1 MNIKETDTNYLVLN
15 HRTKEKIENKTEILQ
30 FLPEQLEPLSKV
42 NKIRY
47 NSENLKTS
55 YIIDI
60 LHGLIYKYY
69 REDKNEFI
77 LNSKILRENYTK
89 NYNSYINYLV
99 KNRYLTLIK
108 DYSKGNRS
116 RVYSMNLNLLNKKT
130 KRYVNS
136 DKILIKKHKAR
147 LLELS
152 FDNNNIINKE
162 VKEKLINDLYSIDI
176 QLDKVIFYL
185 DNLHYNDVNI
195 YNKNMHSSKSIEF
208 GDIFYHF
215 DIYGRMHTNFTTLK
229 SFIRKNC
236 ISMDGEELIEFDIK
250 NSQPL
255 FLTKLMIDSNSKWI
269 NKDELDFFKKLT
281 INGNYY
287 DYIMNRFNIKDRKKV
302 KKLTY
307 KVLFGSNS
315 LIKNDHDK
323 KFNTCFPTIYNFITL
338 YKKENNNYRMLSYD
352 LQKAESNF
360 IFNNLVKTIMNI
372 YPEIKIVTVHDS
384 IMVKA
389 KYKNIIEPIFKQK
402 LAEEFDM

>member
-1 MNIKETDTNYLVLN
+1 MNIKEADTNYLVLN

-30 FLPEQLEPLSKV
+30 FLPEQLEHLSKV

-69 REDKNEFI
+69 IDGKNEFT
-77 LNSKILRENYTK
+77 LNSQILRENYTK
-89 NYNSYINYLV
+89 KYNSYINYLV
-99 KNRYLTLIK
+99 KNKYLILVK
-108 DYSKGNRS
+108 NYSKGNRS
-116 RVYSMNLNLLNKKT
+116 RVYSMNLSLLNKKT
-130 KRYVNS
+130 KRYVNN

-147 LLELS
+147 LLELA

-185 DNLHYNDVNI
+185 ENLDYNDVSI

-236 ISMDGEELIEFDIK
+236 ILMDGEELTEFDIK

-307 KVLFGSNS
+307 KVLFGSNN

-323 KFNTCFPTIYNFITL
+323 KFNACFPTIYNFITL
-338 YKKENNNYRMLSYD
+338 YKKEHNNYRMLSYD

-402 LAEEFDM
+402 LSEEFDM

>member
-1 MNIKETDTNYLVLN
+1 MKIKEDATNYLVLN

-30 FLPEQLEPLSKV
+30 FLPEQLEHLSKV

-69 REDKNEFI
+69 REGKNEFI

-147 LLELS
+147 LLELA

-162 VKEKLINDLYSIDI
+162 VKGKLINDLYSIDI

-185 DNLHYNDVNI
+185 ENLDYNDVSI

-236 ISMDGEELIEFDIK
+236 ILMDGEELTEFDIK

-307 KVLFGSNS
+307 KVLFGSNN

-323 KFNTCFPTIYNFITL
+323 KFNACFPTIYNFITL
-338 YKKENNNYRMLSYD
+338 YKKEHNNYRMLSYD

-360 IFNNLVKTIMNI
+360 IFNNLIKSIMNI

>member
-116 RVYSMNLNLLNKKT
+116 RVYSMNLKLLNKKT

-402 LAEEFDM
+402 LSEEFDM

>member
-47 NSENLKTS
+47 NSENLKTP

-69 REDKNEFI
+69 VEGKNEFI

-185 DNLHYNDVNI
+185 ENLDYNDVNI

-236 ISMDGEELIEFDIK
+236 ILMDGEELIEFDIK

-307 KVLFGSNS
+307 KVLFGSNN
-315 LIKNDHDK
+315 LIKNDYDK
-323 KFNTCFPTIYNFITL
+323 KFNACFPTIYNFITL

-402 LAEEFDM
+402 LSEEFDM